1 MKAGFGR
8 AAATGYSTPVRR
20 DGAIIPARGDESVI
34 IRAHLRAGAVVALL
48 LLVPQALPAQDATQR
63 TKCDETAQLFRT
75 TDPGMAAFFDSAV
88 GYAVFPSVGKG
99 AFIVGGAGGSGC
111 LYEHGAIAGKA
122 KLVQVTVGLQL
133 GGQSYAEL
141 IFFQTREA
149 IDAFKRNKLEMSAQ
163 VSAVA
168 AASGA
173 SANAKY
179 RLGVLVFTIARGG
192 LMYEASLGGQKF
204 SYTPAEEKAEEH
216 PK

>member
-1 MKAGFGR
+1 MKPLSFCLGF
-8 AAATGYSTPVRR
+8 
-20 DGAIIPARGDESVI
+20 
-34 IRAHLRAGAVVALL
+34 VVTALL
-48 LLVPQALPAQDATQR
+48 LGPAPKLAAQDPKDR
-63 TKCDETAQLFRT
+63 RKCDEAVELFRT
-75 TDPGMAAFFDSAV
+75 ADADLARFFEEAA

-111 LYEHGAIAGKA
+111 LYEGGGIVGKA

-141 IFFQTREA
+141 IFFQAGEA
-149 IDAFKRNKLEMSAQ
+149 LEAFKASRLEMSAQ

-179 RLGVLVFTIARGG
+179 RQGVLVFTIARGG
-192 LMYEASLGGQKF
+192 LMYEASVGGQKF
-204 SYTPAEEKAEEH
+204 SYTPAETESE
-216 PK
+216 